1 MMVALHGLRNCDK
14 VRAARRW
21 LEERGVAYRF
31 HDFREPGLDPA
42 QLADWCRT
50 LGWEQLLNRRGATW
64 RSLPDT
70 RKNNLSEARAQALML
85 EFPALIK
92 RPLLVTS
99 KGPSVGFSAP
109 GWAQLLGLADV

>member
-1 MMVALHGLRNCDK
+1 MVTLHGLRNCDK

-21 LEERGVAYRF
+21 LEERGVEYRF

-64 RSLPDT
+64 RSLPDAH
-70 RKNNLSEARAQALML
+70 KNGVDEARAQALML

-92 RPLLVTS
+92 RPLLITDT
-99 KGPSVGFSAP
+99 GPVLGFAAP
-109 GWAQLLGLADV
+109 DWAHLLNLADV